1 MACYGDSTDR
11 AELASFY
18 KKLGYPKIATNLIFC
33 LKGLAS
39 YTKNKISKNGNK
51 KNIFIVSTSI
61 QIEFIVCK
69 KCLCYY
75 CRDYLAYSLYVFCRM
90 IHLQFP

>member
-18 KKLGYPKIATNLIFC
+18 KKLGYPKIATNLIFR

-39 YTKNKISKNGNK
+39 YTKKIKLAKMVIK
-51 KNIFIVSTSI
+51 KIFS
-61 QIEFIVCK
+61 
-69 KCLCYY
+69 
-75 CRDYLAYSLYVFCRM
+75 
-90 IHLQFP
+90 